1 MFPCYSRTRERDDSK
16 ERGEK
21 QKKLADYK
29 ASLSRE
35 EIQDLVEKTKK
46 LQEFQ
51 ETPDTEEQL
60 RTLPML
66 SLSDLKREAQ
76 PLYNQE
82 HYIEETLLLHHNL
95 LRMVLHM

>member
-1 MFPCYSRTRERDDSK
+1 MFPFVILGTRERDDSK

-46 LQEFQ
+46 LQEF
-51 ETPDTEEQL
+51 PGNAGYR
-60 RTLPML
+60 RT
-66 SLSDLKREAQ
+66 A
-76 PLYNQE
+76 
-82 HYIEETLLLHHNL
+82 
-95 LRMVLHM
+95 